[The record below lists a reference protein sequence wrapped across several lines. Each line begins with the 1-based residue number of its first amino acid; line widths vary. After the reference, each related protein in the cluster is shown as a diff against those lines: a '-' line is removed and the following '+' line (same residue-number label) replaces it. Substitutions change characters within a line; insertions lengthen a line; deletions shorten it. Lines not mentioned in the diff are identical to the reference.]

1 MFDPK
6 KEITE
11 DNSFFNNLFE
21 NTEKEQDEELYKK
34 NLYVLKEEL
43 DSRKDENSI
52 KFMHDVL
59 LSKLILE
66 DYTEFPPK
74 IENNNS
80 SVNNDN
86 KKEEDPEKLF
96 EEENDF
102 LREMHK
108 INYLTFSPFALNF
121 FEKSINPNNENIEII
136 EQEEEKEKKILKMIN
151 FNYDNY
157 ELNNDLLF
165 NICQGF
171 IDINKLKEEN
181 LSLNQQNLENNKS
194 TMPTETLTIE
204 TIRDKELVEEEEE
217 LDKKNIDFVMNCFK
231 HQKNSINYKEMS
243 NEFMKEMKNLPN
255 NIKNKEKNIFFL
267 KWKNKIIEKEKLLNV
282 EREKRKIE
290 NERLM
295 IELKQKE
302 IEKKKKKKKDIKI

>member
-21 NTEKEQDEELYKK
+21 NAEKEQDEELYKK
-34 NLYVLKEEL
+34 NLYVLKEDL

-74 IENNNS
+74 IENNSS

-96 EEENDF
+96 EEENEF
-102 LREMHK
+102 LREIHK
-108 INYLTFSPFALNF
+108 INYLTFSPFALKF
-121 FEKSINPNNENIEII
+121 FEKSMNLNNENIELNQR
-136 EQEEEKEKKILKMIN
+136 EDEKENEKKILKMIN
-151 FNYDNY
+151 FSYDNY
-157 ELNNDLLF
+157 EINNDLLF

-181 LSLNQQNLENNKS
+181 LS
-194 TMPTETLTIE
+194 T
-204 TIRDKELVEEEEE
+204 
-217 LDKKNIDFVMNCFK
+217 LDKSENG
-231 HQKNSINYKEMS
+231 SIE
-243 NEFMKEMKNLPN
+243 
-255 NIKNKEKNIFFL
+255 
-267 KWKNKIIEKEKLLNV
+267 
-282 EREKRKIE
+282 
-290 NERLM
+290 
-295 IELKQKE
+295 
-302 IEKKKKKKKDIKI
+302 

>member
-1 MFDPK
+1 MIDEEHYK
-6 KEITE
+6 YNTHETE
-11 DNSFFNNLFE
+11 EELN
-21 NTEKEQDEELYKK
+21 EKE
-34 NLYVLKEEL
+34 N
-43 DSRKDENSI
+43 
-52 KFMHDVL
+52 
-59 LSKLILE
+59 
-66 DYTEFPPK
+66 
-74 IENNNS
+74 
-80 SVNNDN
+80 
-86 KKEEDPEKLF
+86 
-96 EEENDF
+96 
-102 LREMHK
+102 
-108 INYLTFSPFALNF
+108 
-121 FEKSINPNNENIEII
+121 
-136 EQEEEKEKKILKMIN
+136 KILNIIDFDYN
-151 FNYDNY
+151 NY
-157 ELNNDLLF
+157 EINNDLLF

-243 NEFMKEMKNLPN
+243 NEFIKEMKNLPN

-302 IEKKKKKKKDIKI
+302 IEKKKKK